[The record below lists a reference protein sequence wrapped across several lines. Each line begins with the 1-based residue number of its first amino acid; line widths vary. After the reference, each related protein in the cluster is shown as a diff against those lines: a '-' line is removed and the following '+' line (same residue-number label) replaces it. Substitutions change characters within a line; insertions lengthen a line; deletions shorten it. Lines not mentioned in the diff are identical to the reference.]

1 MNFPTLNRRIRM
13 ALLAG
18 VSATAIL
25 TASANAETMN
35 QGRLW
40 LELSGVGP
48 FWYASNKEVYIPGT
62 LEIKPKYGM
71 MLSGEIGYQF
81 AESPYSIALRV
92 GHGWSK
98 RRSSS
103 FSTFSSFSPSTGVTF
118 FNGGNGSVQ
127 NKEKL
132 TFLDFEVGR
141 DVGLGNAGGKLRIH
155 AGLRFASFR
164 SKESGYGSFFGYN
177 GTFYSTFV
185 TSKLRRKFTGIGPRV
200 GFNSLTP
207 VSESLAL
214 RLDAAGAL
222 LFGKRKTT
230 AIETYVT
237 SFGSSF
243 TSATR
248 RSKSTVIPNISAYAG
263 FAWTPASMPGM
274 TISLGYSV
282 DAYFNIAETWNGTSF
297 RKSDR
302 IIHGPKLSI
311 RFDF

>member
-1 MNFPTLNRRIRM
+1 MGFHSFHKRM
-13 ALLAG
+13 RMVLLAG

-25 TASANAETMN
+25 TATANAETLGPS
-35 QGRLW
+35 QGQGKLW

-48 FWYASNKEVYIPGT
+48 FWYASDKDNYSLIT
-62 LEIKPKYGM
+62 IKPKYGM

-98 RRSSS
+98 KRSASFFVASS
-103 FSTFSSFSPSTGVTF
+103 YYISSGTI
-118 FNGGNGSVQ
+118 N

-141 DVGLGNAGGKLRIH
+141 DVGLGNANGKLRIH
-155 AGLRFASFR
+155 AGLRVASFR
-164 SKESGYGSFFGYN
+164 SKENGNWYYSSGISSFSSSGSFK
-177 GTFYSTFV
+177 V
-185 TSKLRRKFTGIGPRV
+185 HRKFTGIGPRL

-207 VSESLAL
+207 ISENLAL

-230 AIETYVT
+230 AIGTYVT
-237 SFGSSF
+237 PFCSSF
-243 TSATR
+243 TTGMR
-248 RSKSTVIPNISAYAG
+248 RSKSTVVPNISAFAG
-263 FAWTPASMPGM
+263 FAWMPASVPGM
-274 TISLGYSV
+274 TVSLGYSV
-282 DAYFNIAETWNGTSF
+282 DAYFNVVETWNGTSL

>member
-1 MNFPTLNRRIRM
+1 MNFPTLSKRIRM

-25 TASANAETMN
+25 TASANAETTMN

-48 FWYASNKEVYIPGT
+48 FWYASNSETYVPG
-62 LEIKPKYGM
+62 LLSIKPKYGM
-71 MLSGEIGYQF
+71 MLSGEVGYQF

-98 RRSSS
+98 RRNSS
-103 FSTFSSFSPSTGVTF
+103 FSTATFSYYSGS
-118 FNGGNGSVQ
+118 NGTAR

-141 DVGLGNAGGKLRIH
+141 DVGVGMLNGKLRLH
-155 AGLRFASFR
+155 AGLRFAAFK
-164 SKESGYGSFFGYN
+164 SKEDAQ
-177 GTFYSTFV
+177 GTFWTYTYSSFSNANV
-185 TSKLRRKFTGIGPRV
+185 RRKFTGIGPRV

-207 VSESLAL
+207 LSESLAL

-222 LFGKRKTT
+222 LFGKRKYSSIDTLTT
-230 AIETYVT
+230 A
-237 SFGSSF
+237 SGFF
-243 TSATR
+243 TSTSIR
-248 RSKSTVIPNISAYAG
+248 RSKSTVVPNISAYAG
-263 FAWTPASMPGM
+263 FAWTPASVPGM
-274 TISLGYSV
+274 TVSLGYSV
-282 DAYFNIAETWNGTSF
+282 DAYFNIAETWSGTSY